1 MSAPTSAESQLEGF
15 IAKYTPEVAG
25 EGRRALAK
33 LRRLVPGAVELVYDN
48 YNGLVVGFGPS
59 ERASEAVVSL
69 LFVPRW
75 VTLCFLQN
83 APALPDPKGLLRG
96 SGTTVRSIRLSS
108 ARDLDRPEIRALL
121 GAALARASV
130 PIDGKQ
136 RRRMIIRSIS
146 ARQRPRRAP
155 Q

>member
-1 MSAPTSAESQLEGF
+1 MSAPTAAESLLQDF

-75 VTLCFLQN
+75 ITLCFLQN

-108 ARDLDRPEIRALL
+108 ARDLDRPEIRALVQ
-121 GAALARASV
+121 AALARASV
-130 PIDGKQ
+130 PIDAKQ
-136 RRRMIIRSIS
+136 RRRLVIRSVS
-146 ARQRPRRAP
+146 ARQRPRRAAR
-155 Q
+155 